1 MPARQGHS
9 YFPWGW
15 YADSCRP
22 GLASATHRVAAQP
35 VRCLRGHPSPLWL
48 RQGPVPVP
56 VPGAMSLER
65 ETLRGSFLSPLLQ
78 RPLWAIKSLLSCD
91 AESQCGDIH
100 PSPRLGMSTS
110 LVFGHPTSRAT
121 TIPPLPLST
130 LWANRWPHSLLS
142 PSPHS
147 LHNRK
152 PLYLQEPQLSHLSA
166 GYVA

>member
-1 MPARQGHS
+1 MPHT
-9 YFPWGW
+9 GW
-15 YADSCRP
+15 LLSQC
-22 GLASATHRVAAQP
+22 GVSGATP
-35 VRCLRGHPSPLWL
+35 VLSGCDRDPCQSQSQEPCPS
-48 RQGPVPVP
+48 
-56 VPGAMSLER
+56 R

-121 TIPPLPLST
+121 PIPPLPLST

-147 LHNRK
+147 LHNPEASLPSRASAFPSVCWVCGVS
-152 PLYLQEPQLSHLSA
+152 PLRSGFEWPLLGHDQLTWDSL
-166 GYVA
+166 